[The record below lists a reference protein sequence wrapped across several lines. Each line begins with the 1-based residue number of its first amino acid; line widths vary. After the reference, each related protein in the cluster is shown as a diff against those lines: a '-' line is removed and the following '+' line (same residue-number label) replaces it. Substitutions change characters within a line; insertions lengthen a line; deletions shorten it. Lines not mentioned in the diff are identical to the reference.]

1 MRSRDF
7 HGEGKMKLKD
17 WTPLLI
23 VGAVLVMVVIFG
35 NQIIAAFASGAGSK
49 VADSLKTAANDLT
62 SAFTNKAKDA
72 FTSDR
77 NAVRVADTG
86 TPGPTNIPFFGNPIS
101 S

>member
-1 MRSRDF
+1 
-7 HGEGKMKLKD
+7 MKLKD

-62 SAFTNKAKDA
+62 SAFMNKAKDA
-72 FTSDR
+72 FT
-77 NAVRVADTG
+77 AVRVADTG

-101 S
+101 SGGEPGGGGGGGGY